1 VRRKC
6 EIGQRHSEHQEI
18 HESQDG
24 IVENSQCVRGS
35 TGAHAASIFAKS
47 CVAPPVQT
55 VLDMPVVAHELE

>member
-24 IVENSQCVRGS
+24 IVESSQCVRGS
-35 TGAHAASIFAKS
+35 TGEHATSIFAKS
-47 CVAPPVQT
+47 RVAPVQT